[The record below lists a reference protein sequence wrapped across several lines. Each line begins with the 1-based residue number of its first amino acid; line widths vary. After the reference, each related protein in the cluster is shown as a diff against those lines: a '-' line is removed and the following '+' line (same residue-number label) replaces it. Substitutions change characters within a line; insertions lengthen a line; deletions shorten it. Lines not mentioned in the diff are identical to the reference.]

1 MSPTANKDIACL
13 LLVSSLDAKVATGA
27 RATDFTERCC
37 FKLSVLE
44 TDAFADKSMVDWT
57 IEAILFVVV
66 RSALI
71 YMPTFGRPV
80 LPFKSSISKI
90 GGVFFLSSFS
100 FFGFFQIFRR
110 QKI

>member
-57 IEAILFVVV
+57 IEAILVV
-66 RSALI
+66 RAECAYLYADFRSSC
-71 YMPTFGRPV
+71 P
-80 LPFKSSISKI
+80 PFQQHLENRRS
-90 GGVFFLSSFS
+90 FFLSSFS

>member
-80 LPFKSSISKI
+80 LPFKKQH
-90 GGVFFLSSFS
+90 LENRRS
-100 FFGFFQIFRR
+100 FFPLEFFFFWLFSNF
-110 QKI
+110 